1 MSERSASASRA
12 DLAII
17 IVSTN
22 EARFLEPCLTT
33 VFAHAGEASLDVV
46 VADNSSTDGTPD
58 LVAERF
64 PDVRIVHCVNHGFGH
79 ANNRGYETTSAP
91 YILFLN
97 PDTEV
102 LEGTFADLVAEL
114 EARPDVGVIGAR
126 QVTADGE
133 LFPTI
138 RRFPSPMRF
147 LGEALASER
156 LPVMP
161 SWLGEREL
169 DMSRYDTETECDWVS
184 GSFMLVRRDALDA
197 AGVFDERFFVY
208 SEEVDLCRR
217 IKLAGWRV
225 VHLPSMTILHHADK
239 AGFSERTWAQAAFA
253 RRQYVM
259 KNLRGTGRVTALGAM
274 GLRYGVRAV
283 APGVDRQTARAR
295 RAAARAA
302 FSTLVGRR
310 SAPFGAPP
318 PQALYPRADV

>member
-1 MSERSASASRA
+1 MSDRSSSAPEA
-12 DLAII
+12 DVAII

-22 EARFLEPCLTT
+22 EARFLGPCLQT
-33 VFAHAGEASLDVV
+33 VFEHGGGASLDVV
-46 VADNSSTDGTPD
+46 VADNGSTDGTPD
-58 LVAERF
+58 LVSARF
-64 PDVRIVHCVNHGFGH
+64 PEARIVQCVNRGFGH

-91 YILFLN
+91 YVLFLN

-138 RRFPSPMRF
+138 RRFPTPMRF
-147 LGEALASER
+147 VGEALASER
-156 LPVMP
+156 FPFRP

-169 DMSRYDTETECDWVS
+169 DMTRYDVETECDWVS
-184 GSFMLVRRDALDA
+184 GSFMLVRREALEA

-217 IKLAGWRV
+217 IKIAGWRV

-239 AGFSERTWAQAAFA
+239 AGFSERAWAQAAYA
-253 RRQYVM
+253 RRQYVL
-259 KNLRGTGRVTALGAM
+259 KNLHGAGRLTALGAM
-274 GLRYGVRAV
+274 GLRYGIRAV
-283 APGVDRQTARAR
+283 APGRDRETARAR
-295 RAAARAA
+295 RTAARAA

-310 SAPFGAPP
+310 TSPFGAPP
-318 PQALYPRADV
+318 PQALYPRH

>member
-1 MSERSASASRA
+1 MSDRSASAPEA

-33 VFAHAGEASLDVV
+33 VFAQAGGASLDVV
-46 VADNSSTDGTPD
+46 VADNGSTDGTPE
-58 LVAERF
+58 LVRERF
-64 PDVRIVHCVNHGFGH
+64 PEARIVHCANHGFGH

-91 YILFLN
+91 YVLFLN

-102 LEGTFADLVAEL
+102 LDGTFAQLVAEL

-138 RRFPSPMRF
+138 RRFPTPMRF
-147 LGEALASER
+147 VGEALASER
-156 LPVMP
+156 LPARP

-169 DMSRYDTETECDWVS
+169 EMSRYDVETECDWVS

-225 VHLPSMTILHHADK
+225 VHLPAMTILHHADK
-239 AGFSERTWAQAAFA
+239 AGFSERAWAQAAYA

-259 KNLRGTGRVTALGAM
+259 KNLQGAGRLTALGAL
-274 GLRYGVRAV
+274 GVRYGIRAV
-283 APGVDRQTARAR
+283 APGADRQASRAR

-310 SAPFGAPP
+310 DAPFGPPP
-318 PQALYPRADV
+318 PQARYPRG